1 MAKRILLVNKFY
13 YSRGG
18 AEIVAINLRDMLTA
32 MGYEVGIF
40 TMDFG
45 SNKREPH
52 VYTAPEVTFK
62 GTLGQKLKFARRTLG
77 GAGLKQAFTEVMRTF
92 KPSVVHLHNVHSY
105 LSPAMAQWAHEKG
118 VRVVWTLH
126 DYKLL
131 CPAYSCLNQGHPC
144 ELCYGHKWKVVK
156 ERCFKQSLPASILA
170 WVEAL
175 KWNRAWIE
183 RNVDAFVCPSQFMR
197 RQMLKGGFSAEK
209 LHTVC
214 NFIDPVKAEALRR
227 NSEVKKDD
235 YYAYIGRLSAEKG
248 VETLLKAASRL
259 PFKLKVAGNGP
270 LMPRFKELYGT
281 CGNIEFLG
289 QLDAVQV
296 SGLQRKAL
304 MVVQPSECYENNP
317 LSVIESLCAGT
328 PVIGSRIGGIPEL
341 ITPDCGLT
349 YTMGN
354 ADELAQCI
362 TTMMERSQECD
373 YAAIAAQASKRFS
386 AETHFAKLKPLYFPD
401 EN

>member
-45 SNKREPH
+45 SNRREPN

-62 GTLGQKLKFARRTLG
+62 GSMGEKLRFAMRTLG
-77 GAGLKQAFTEVMRTF
+77 GAGLKQAFTSAMQQF
-92 KPSVVHLHNVHSY
+92 KPDVVHLHNVHSY

-131 CPAYSCLNQGHPC
+131 CPAYSCLNHGHPC
-144 ELCYGHKWKVVK
+144 ERCYNDKWNVVR
-156 ERCFKQSLPASILA
+156 ERCFKQSAAASLLS
-170 WVEAL
+170 WVEAK
-175 KWNRAWIE
+175 KWNRQWIE
-183 RNVDAFVCPSQFMR
+183 RNVDAFICPSQFMR
-197 RQMLKGGFSAEK
+197 GQMLKGGFSEQK

-227 NSEVKKDD
+227 NSQVKKAD
-235 YYAYIGRLSAEKG
+235 YYAYIGRLSSEKG
-248 VETLLKAASRL
+248 VATLLKAASTL
-259 PFKLKVAGNGP
+259 PYKLKIAGDGP
-270 LMPRFKELYGT
+270 LMPQFRQQYGQ
-281 CGNIEFLG
+281 CANIEFLG

-296 SGLQRKAL
+296 SDLQRKAL

-341 ITPDCGLT
+341 ITPECGMT
-349 YTMGN
+349 YAMGDAN
-354 ADELAQCI
+354 ELSQCI
-362 TTMMERSQECD
+362 TAMMERTCD
-373 YAAIAAQASKRFS
+373 YAAIAAEASQRFS
-386 AETHFAKLKPLYFPD
+386 GEAHFAKLKPLYFP
-401 EN
+401 E

>member
-45 SNKREPH
+45 SNRREPH

-77 GAGLKQAFTEVMRTF
+77 GAGLKQAFTEAMRTF
-92 KPSVVHLHNVHSY
+92 KPDVVHLHNVHSY

-118 VRVVWTLH
+118 ARVVWTLH

-144 ELCYGHKWKVVK
+144 EMCYSHKWKVVK

-170 WVEAL
+170 WIEAL

-197 RQMLKGGFSAEK
+197 LQMLKGGFSAEK

-373 YAAIAAQASKRFS
+373 YAAIAAQASKRFL
-386 AETHFAKLKPLYFPD
+386 AEAHFAKLKPLYFPD

>member
-18 AEIVAINLRDMLTA
+18 AEIVTINLRDMLTA

-52 VYTAPEVTFK
+52 VYTTPEVTFK

-386 AETHFAKLKPLYFPD
+386 AESHFAKLKPLYFPD